1 MIKNLKILLQS
12 ILFFF
17 LTNQIVFSES
27 LEDLANELNEIRQ
40 EIANLTPT
48 KVDKPILSVVG
59 KAGKPITGMILSSNE
74 NSKIVTFLPLGVPL
88 ARPQQGVLLG
98 DSNIK
103 DIAARQSA
111 EQAAELIA
119 DQMRSQAS
127 IDRALKQIDKAT
139 NFMQESYS
147 KGDVE
152 GAIAA
157 LAVVDVAISDV
168 ANNVPYNF
176 KSEVIEEGRKF
187 SNEEMN
193 KISSITKNIS
203 SNKENVY
210 QELKENIKTATS
222 KGLKVDEIT
231 SKIIASGLQTPK
243 LDSYYAS
250 ASKDLLRENLSDTIK
265 YSNIIGKSS
274 QDVDLAVRQVEVLKS
289 GDPKKMRAFEIEKY
303 GKAAGL
309 NKKQIELGIQA
320 VYDGNIELEKQIS
333 KNILKKMRS
342 NPKYRVASFSDA
354 QIDSMMEKEIATE
367 KAAYLVLNSG
377 INFSKG
383 TNSKDLK
390 KLVEDVEIALTG
402 KVDIKKIEK
411 IKYEIERSQFTIT
424 NKNQLAASLIANVN
438 GKEYVE
444 ALHQAT
450 YGATG
455 SVAEQAAAVE
465 ASLNGNMDAFREV
478 TRSTNK
484 ANLNNLSL
492 KEVNDLTKVYS
503 DVAASEAKQ
512 ATEVMKQMRIQRE
525 YSKSIKQDYVIA
537 KHEYA
542 DMMEK
547 HGNFIAEGKKI
558 TQDMYKAG
566 QQAYQKMNSLQLKSL
581 QSVSFDEIPDDFK
594 ESLNKL
600 DKTTETALLAAKS
613 SVEATSLAEQTSTS
627 ATQATKEAAQKTS
640 NAVAAEASK
649 QAAEKAAEQASEQAK
664 QAAEKAASTAASQA
678 TEAAKQAA
686 ADAANQAAKVA
697 KQAKQAAQ
705 AAAQAAAK
713 EAAKAAAAQ
722 AKQAAA
728 EAAKVAANQ
737 AAEAAKVA
745 AEEAA
750 KEASKVAASQVKETV
765 QEVTKEQ
772 AADQYLKVI
781 NMEFGAW
788 NSPERKA
795 WMKENNKL
803 RNMQDKAGPLSTVDI
818 DKARERSNNK

>member
-1 MIKNLKILLQS
+1 
-12 ILFFF
+12 
-17 LTNQIVFSES
+17 
-27 LEDLANELNEIRQ
+27 
-40 EIANLTPT
+40 
-48 KVDKPILSVVG
+48 G

-438 GKEYVE
+438 GEEYVE

-722 AKQAAA
+722 AKQTAA

-781 NMEFGAW
+781 NMSMGAW

-818 DKARERSNNK
+818 EKAKERANN

>member
-98 DSNIK
+98 NSNIK
-103 DIAARQSA
+103 DIAARRSA

-438 GKEYVE
+438 GEEYVE

-722 AKQAAA
+722 AKQTAA

-781 NMEFGAW
+781 NMSMGAW

-818 DKARERSNNK
+818 EKAKERANN

>member
-103 DIAARQSA
+103 DIAARRSA

-438 GKEYVE
+438 GEEYVE

-722 AKQAAA
+722 AKQTAA

-781 NMEFGAW
+781 NMSMGAW

-818 DKARERSNNK
+818 EKAKERANN